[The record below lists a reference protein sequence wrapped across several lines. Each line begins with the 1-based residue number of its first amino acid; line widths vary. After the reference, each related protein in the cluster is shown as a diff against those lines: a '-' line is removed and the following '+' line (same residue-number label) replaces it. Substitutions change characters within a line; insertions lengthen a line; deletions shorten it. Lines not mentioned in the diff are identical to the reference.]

1 MKKIYRLLLL
11 VTIISVF
18 TGCDSWLDVSPKTE
32 VKETDL
38 FSKES
43 GFKTALLGVYIEMV
57 SSNLY
62 GGNLT
67 MSFMD
72 VLAQYYSIT
81 SEESTYMPMT
91 IYDYG
96 HADVK
101 PTVSQIWSNM
111 YSIIANLNNL
121 LWNMDQHKELFTA
134 DNYNIIKGEALG
146 LRAYLHFDLLRM
158 YAPSYVLGGDALAI
172 PYVNEV
178 TNVPFAQKTVKQVA
192 ETCIQDLLEA
202 EALLKETDPIG
213 PAFKS
218 YSENYT
224 NSGQDNAE
232 YDEDGGFL
240 RYRWERMNYYAVTA
254 LLARVYLWGNDKEA
268 ALKEAKEII
277 GEAGGESPASY
288 ELANSAATTSDPMFN
303 KELIFT
309 LDVQKLKDNSDIYF
323 TESFSSTSNIL
334 TMSSKG
340 KATIFNSSGLD
351 NEFRNYW
358 ITPYSDGSSFV
369 LKKYT
374 GVNYIPMFK
383 ISELYLIAAE
393 CAQGKA
399 AYDYLNKLRNHR
411 GLSSIAP
418 TDDLAGYIF
427 QEYRR
432 EFIGEGQMFF
442 YYKRKAMETIGAEN
456 NIAHQDVNA
465 VYNLPIPTVEI
476 DFGNI
481 KN

>member
-224 NSGQDNAE
+224 GKIMPNT
-232 YDEDGGFL
+232 
-240 RYRWERMNYYAVTA
+240 MKMAVSC
-254 LLARVYLWGNDKEA
+254 VIVG
-268 ALKEAKEII
+268 
-277 GEAGGESPASY
+277 
-288 ELANSAATTSDPMFN
+288 
-303 KELIFT
+303 
-309 LDVQKLKDNSDIYF
+309 
-323 TESFSSTSNIL
+323 
-334 TMSSKG
+334 KG
-340 KATIFNSSGLD
+340 
-351 NEFRNYW
+351 
-358 ITPYSDGSSFV
+358 
-369 LKKYT
+369 
-374 GVNYIPMFK
+374 
-383 ISELYLIAAE
+383 
-393 CAQGKA
+393 
-399 AYDYLNKLRNHR
+399 
-411 GLSSIAP
+411 
-418 TDDLAGYIF
+418 
-427 QEYRR
+427 
-432 EFIGEGQMFF
+432 
-442 YYKRKAMETIGAEN
+442 
-456 NIAHQDVNA
+456 
-465 VYNLPIPTVEI
+465 
-476 DFGNI
+476 
-481 KN
+481 